1 MTLPTV
7 WDEELPIRYADA
19 DYYRRWKLSGLFQTL
34 QECAT
39 QHALQLGRGY
49 DQLIR
54 DDLAWVLS
62 RFKMRIESLPLAGE
76 QVKIETWPK
85 GLQQKLFFMRDFLV
99 TSPDGG
105 TVYASASS
113 AWLLIDTRTRRMQM
127 PTVLGNSL
135 PDNGG
140 RFALDEPLDRIP
152 VNGIDLQEQFTV
164 QARPSMIDLMGHVTS
179 ARYIE
184 WVVDCFPVEAY
195 QPGVAWLQLNVN
207 HEIKPG
213 EHVSVASGKASDGS
227 WIIQGTNQ
235 NTSAD
240 AFTAQLGFNRPT

>member
-7 WDEELPIRYADA
+7 WNEELRIRYADG

-39 QHALQLGRGY
+39 QHALHLGRGY
-49 DQLIR
+49 DQLIK

-62 RFKMRIESLPLAGE
+62 RFLLRIESLPLAGE

-85 GLQQKLFFMRDFLV
+85 GLQQKLFFMRDFLI
-99 TSPDGG
+99 TSPAGDK
-105 TVYASASS
+105 VYARASS
-113 AWLLIDTRTRRMQM
+113 AWLIINTRTRRMQM
-127 PTVLGNSL
+127 PSVLGEGL

-140 RFALDEPLDRIP
+140 RFALDETLDRIP

-164 QARPSMIDLMGHVTS
+164 QAHSSMLDLMGHVTS

-184 WVVDCFPVEAY
+184 WMMDCFPVESY
-195 QPGVAWLQLNVN
+195 QSGVAWLQLNVN

-213 EHVSVASGKASDGS
+213 EHVSVASGKTADGS
-227 WIIQGTNQ
+227 QVIQGTNLD
-235 NTSAD
+235 TSAD
-240 AFTAQLGFNRPT
+240 AFTALMGFNRPA

>member
-7 WDEELPIRYADA
+7 WNEELQIRYADG
-19 DYYRRWKLSGLFQTL
+19 DYYRRWKLSSLFQTL

-39 QHALQLGRGY
+39 QHALHLGRGY
-49 DQLIR
+49 DQLIQN
-54 DDLAWVLS
+54 DVAWVLS

-76 QVKIETWPK
+76 RVKIETWPK

-99 TSPDGG
+99 TSAAGDK
-105 TVYASASS
+105 VYARASS

-127 PTVLGNSL
+127 PTMLGNSL

-140 RFALDEPLDRIP
+140 RFALDEPLDRIA
-152 VNGIDLQEQFTV
+152 VTGVDLQEQFVV
-164 QARPSMIDLMGHVTS
+164 QARSSMIDLMGHVTS

-184 WVVDCFPVEAY
+184 WLMDCFPVEAY
-195 QPGVAWLQLNVN
+195 RSGVAWLQLNVN

-213 EHVSVASGKASDGS
+213 EHVSVASGKLGEAT
-227 WIIQGTNQ
+227 WIIQGTNLD
-235 NTSAD
+235 TSAD
-240 AFTAQLGFNRPT
+240 AFVAAVGFNQPG